1 VKAIGIG
8 IGIPFYRSN
17 GNVIDKLISAF
28 KARVSADS
36 GTIEAE
42 SCLKSTLANLLSI
55 DL

>member
-1 VKAIGIG
+1 MIGIG
-8 IGIPFYRSN
+8 IGIPFYRSS

-36 GTIEAE
+36 GTFEAQ
-42 SCLKSTLANLLSI
+42 SCLNTQLSTLNNI